1 MLSPSPERL
10 HELLHIICQYLEGA
24 APEIRVLLEHYTVS
38 DVIRRVVGV
47 GSVGTRC
54 ALTLLQDGDGNAFIL
69 QSNEAGRSVLEQY
82 GGIAQPQPL
91 KDLIA
96 ARGEGARVTGM
107 QHILQAVSDP
117 FLGSLSGDGRDLYVR
132 QFHDMKGG
140 IDLEVLDD
148 DPFGMYARACG
159 VILARAHGQ
168 SPRAAVVSGY
178 LGRGRRFGEAMW
190 EWGNAY
196 ADRAEADHAAF
207 AARTAERAATR

>member
-10 HELLHIICQYLEGA
+10 HELLQIICQYLEGA

-91 KDLIA
+91 
-96 ARGEGARVTGM
+96 
-107 QHILQAVSDP
+107 
-117 FLGSLSGDGRDLYVR
+117 
-132 QFHDMKGG
+132 
-140 IDLEVLDD
+140 DD

-159 VILARAHGQ
+159 VILARAHVQ

-207 AARTAERAATR
+207 VARTAERAATR